1 VYDAAEGKEASS
13 SGDGPPTVGSMA
25 DPTRDSP
32 ACATATRM
40 RSHRDW
46 LIDQVASGAMTLEGL
61 FAEQTRNGDCGAV
74 KVVVLAQK
82 VPGVGK
88 VRSRRAMAE
97 LGVDEDARWGEIDED
112 VLRALWAAMTDA
124 ATLPI
129 LNRTAQSRARSS
141 SSSVKER

>member
-1 VYDAAEGKEASS
+1 
-13 SGDGPPTVGSMA
+13 
-25 DPTRDSP
+25 
-32 ACATATRM
+32 
-40 RSHRDW
+40 
-46 LIDQVASGAMTLEGL
+46 
-61 FAEQTRNGDCGAV
+61 
-74 KVVVLAQK
+74 LAQK